1 MPDRDTTGEGRPQNA
16 SQPPAAPQPE
26 DIDQIIEAQVD
37 QARQEEML
45 DVYDDLLATIWNRI
59 QPTLGRVTVITIMER
74 TLALAREKHPLVEHL
89 QATPEGMRLDALRRQ
104 FDEQDRDDVRG
115 ALREVITTLIDILV
129 MLTGDILVRQLL
141 NEIERR
147 GEA

>member
-1 MPDRDTTGEGRPQNA
+1 MPDRDTTGEGGPQNA
-16 SQPPAAPQPE
+16 SQSE

-89 QATPEGMRLDALRRQ
+89 QATPGGMRLVALRRQ

-129 MLTGDILVRQLL
+129 MLTGDILVRQLMH
-141 NEIERR
+141 EIERR

>member
-1 MPDRDTTGEGRPQNA
+1 MPDQDETGKGGLPD
-16 SQPPAAPQPE
+16 APQP
-26 DIDQIIEAQVD
+26 DMIDQIIEAQVN

-45 DVYDDLLATIWNRI
+45 DVYEDLLATIWNRI
-59 QPTLGRVTVITIMER
+59 QPTLGRVTVLTIMER
-74 TLALAREKHPLVEHL
+74 TLSLARDKYSVIDNL
-89 QATPEGMRLDALRRQ
+89 QATPEGLNLDVLRQR
-104 FDEQDRDDVRG
+104 FEEADRDNVRG

-129 MLTGDILVRQLL
+129 MLTGDILVRQLM